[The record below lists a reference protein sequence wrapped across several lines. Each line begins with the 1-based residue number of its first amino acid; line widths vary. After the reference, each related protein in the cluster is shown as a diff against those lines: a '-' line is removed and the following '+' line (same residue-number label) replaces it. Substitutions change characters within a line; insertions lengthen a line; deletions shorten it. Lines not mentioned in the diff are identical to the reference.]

1 MDSQKTF
8 GHIARFPL
16 VVAVVGT
23 VLATLL
29 VQGCGGRGTGAPPE
43 AGSSRGFVPD
53 LRGRR
58 VMVYPIQI
66 RQGVPGAVDPEIAF
80 AFRAQGREVDWVF
93 PEELRATLERAPAIR
108 STVDRLAVTVF
119 LGAEVDRVGDPL
131 YGQIRRLAE
140 LANAD
145 VAFIPVAVRR
155 GAEGTGGV
163 SVVEIVSTLMDVRT
177 GRVIWFGVVAGQP
190 GPVADFGSV
199 ASAVERL
206 AETLFW
212 YMR

>member
-1 MDSQKTF
+1 
-8 GHIARFPL
+8 
-16 VVAVVGT
+16 
-23 VLATLL
+23 
-29 VQGCGGRGTGAPPE
+29 
-43 AGSSRGFVPD
+43 
-53 LRGRR
+53 
-58 VMVYPIQI
+58 MVYPIQI
-66 RQGVPGAVDPEIAF
+66 WQGVPGAVDPEIAF
-80 AFRAQGREVDWVF
+80 AFRDQGREVDWVF
-93 PEELRATLERAPAIR
+93 PEELRATLKRARAIR
-108 STVDRLAVTVF
+108 STVDRLAVSVF

-155 GAEGTGGV
+155 GAEGVGGV

-190 GPVADFGSV
+190 GAVADFGSV
-199 ASAVERL
+199 VSAVERL